1 LPFIFIIRTSVRNK
15 KANRKLVE
23 EMTAMT
29 KYRVTN
35 PRKLFRGLAIVVL
48 TAGFAASS
56 ITGSMAGSGA
66 TGELEF
72 LTITSGDSLW
82 ALASEHAPKGDPRD
96 WIAEVVLLNNLES
109 VDLEPGQRIALP

>member
-1 LPFIFIIRTSVRNK
+1 MEAGWK
-15 KANRKLVE
+15 
-23 EMTAMT
+23 MTAIT

-35 PRKLFRGLAIVVL
+35 PRKLFRGVAIVVL

-72 LTITSGDSLW
+72 ITVAVGDSLW
-82 ALASEHAPKGDPRD
+82 ALASEYSPKTDPRD
-96 WIAEVVLLNNLES
+96 WISEVVLLNELES
-109 VDLEPGQRIALP
+109 VNLEPGQRIALP